1 MLEEKFMGRNLENEV
16 RWRKENIR
24 RYSFTLNKVTNK
36 DVCEHLEKQKNKR
49 QYLIDLIQKDIDNKK

>member
-1 MLEEKFMGRNLENEV
+1 MGRNLENEV

-36 DVCEHLEKQKNKR
+36 DVYEHLEKQKNKR
-49 QYLIDLIQKDIDNKK
+49 AYLIELIKKDLEK